1 MGKSNI
7 PKIDCL
13 PSNLGKIHHQVW
25 CTGRVK
31 MTEAVNR
38 TVNAYFEIDRKTRK
52 YRGVPTYLEVHPY
65 FKIEVNP

>member
-31 MTEAVNR
+31 MTEVVNR
-38 TVNAYFEIDRKTRK
+38 TVPGGALPGKQCTDA
-52 YRGVPTYLEVHPY
+52 
-65 FKIEVNP
+65 

>member
-13 PSNLGKIHHQVW
+13 PSNFGKIHHQVW

-31 MTEAVNR
+31 MTEVVNR
-38 TVNAYFEIDRKTRK
+38 TVHAYFEKDMHPQ
-52 YRGVPTYLEVHPY
+52 GVRPH
-65 FKIEVNP
+65 I

>member
-31 MTEAVNR
+31 MTEV
-38 TVNAYFEIDRKTRK
+38 VLQKSVF
-52 YRGVPTYLEVHPY
+52 
-65 FKIEVNP
+65 IEF